1 MVPPIR
7 TNLDNRMNTLRSAI
21 SEFFDSIISSYNL
34 AINGIKNFNEGD
46 LKEIYKLRKNAQ
58 KQAEHLS
65 QDLLL
70 VLTLNQPLLQDLRII
85 ASYLRGVDVIERL
98 ARHARDIADAQALW
112 HDIEDTD
119 TPLLSEL
126 SLLGHETV
134 ALIEIMRGCLV
145 DQEGVPEELLKEKW
159 ITISELFGKISTEI
173 LEVQGQSIGGRE
185 GRILLNTMAK
195 RFERSSYNLMR
206 LADLWHYALENEW
219 IHLESVA

>member
-58 KQAEHLS
+58 KQAEYLS

-126 SLLGHETV
+126 SSLGHETV
-134 ALIEIMRGCLV
+134 ALIEIMRDCLV

>member
-58 KQAEHLS
+58 KQAEYLS

>member
-34 AINGIKNFNEGD
+34 AINGIKIFNEGD

-58 KQAEHLS
+58 KQAEYLS

-119 TPLLSEL
+119 TPLLCEL
-126 SLLGHETV
+126 SLLGHESV